1 MVHTLPID
9 SNHRYL
15 LEQYLSI
22 YQYYLSNLPVNYQY
36 LPVTIITDAL
46 SSTHQTRST
55 RYHQPSL
62 FIQVPP
68 SHPFMRSP
76 AFCRG
81 FTAFDIATQSLV
93 ASYMG
98 RHDLQQ
104 AKEVLVRVL
113 QLGVS
118 VGSVLA
124 LVMVAGAPWAPAVF
138 TSDPQ
143 IISLAQRVFPL
154 LGVILVSWSLP
165 VVHRRCRL
173 SPQCTYGGEIIDT
186 SACGVSVLCPTDSF
200 RLLHYDAEVQCG
212 KML

>member
-1 MVHTLPID
+1 M
-9 SNHRYL
+9 RYL
-15 LEQYLSI
+15 AS
-22 YQYYLSNLPVNYQY
+22 
-36 LPVTIITDAL
+36 
-46 SSTHQTRST
+46 
-55 RYHQPSL
+55 
-62 FIQVPP
+62 
-68 SHPFMRSP
+68 
-76 AFCRG
+76 CRG

-98 RHDLQQ
+98 RNDLQQ

-154 LGVILVSWSLP
+154 LGVILVS
-165 VVHRRCRL
+165 
-173 SPQCTYGGEIIDT
+173 
-186 SACGVSVLCPTDSF
+186 
-200 RLLHYDAEVQCG
+200 
-212 KML
+212 